1 MHLAHETC
9 PPEAQG
15 LPRSVAKMHE
25 TGLDKVW
32 WQLATMVLPA
42 TFSVAYREKETR
54 RVVMVEGLSQKLK
67 ELRRTMGW
75 TQEDLARKLLVSLS
89 TVERW
94 ERGRPVGS
102 LASRRALERLFRK
115 AGMVRERAKRELERD
130 EGEQD

>member
-1 MHLAHETC
+1 
-9 PPEAQG
+9 
-15 LPRSVAKMHE
+15 
-25 TGLDKVW
+25 
-32 WQLATMVLPA
+32 
-42 TFSVAYREKETR
+42 
-54 RVVMVEGLSQKLK
+54 MVEGLGQKLK

-102 LASRRALERLFRK
+102 LASRRALARLFRK
-115 AGMVRERAKRELERD
+115 AGTVRERARRELERD